1 MTNVIGAAQWCS
13 NPAMYFSVDYSH
25 SRSGTNVTYTVKVNV
40 WTTTSGAWYNNII
53 SAYIVAD
60 GVERGTIDVKG
71 KTSGT
76 IGKDVR
82 SKSLSFT
89 VSKTSGTT
97 SLSVSII
104 DRGYGSGW
112 STQITRSGTMGVP
125 AAGSTMGST
134 SAGTTLSGPTINV
147 TRYDSGFTDNITL
160 SYNGKTIT
168 RNGFTSSKL
177 SFSEAERL
185 LIFQA
190 QGAGVTK
197 SWSISGNTYS
207 GNTHLGSYSGSVN
220 ITTEALSTVTAANNF
235 NVESSTDYTVN
246 NPCGGTYAV
255 YARVS
260 SYTGSNVYSATG
272 LTGSST
278 RTVTPTAST
287 IYSSNTSSK
296 TGTIYWRI
304 ISYINGTAIGT
315 VDNKT
320 CTYTFI
326 QSLCGPSLTTFNYA
340 ITDAGTKAIMGSSGS
355 YYAYTD
361 NTDKSKFIASKT
373 TLNIQLAGST
383 KQPATISKYYIV
395 VPGQT
400 NTESSSTSGTVVI
413 SSKVL
418 TTSGTLYGYIRDSR
432 GFEAPLSFAFT
443 LNDYS
448 LPSFDSATVLR
459 NPMSATNVNQ
469 DKYVKISTVVSAP
482 NYMITANKI
491 TLAYRYKASTSSTWS
506 SLATLSFTK
515 GTGKVSITN
524 VQLSVVFDKN
534 TQYDFQFAVK
544 DYYGTYVYSEILK
557 IPVSSPLLSKRSKML
572 GINKIP
578 TRGSLDVSGLIYSDA
593 GIISDAYIKSGS
605 NVEVG
610 TYLVFSNKYSSSN
623 NSCTI
628 QFKKS
633 DGTFDILKVVDGE
646 IFLNGYELLQF
657 EVVDTW

>member
-1 MTNVIGAAQWCS
+1 MARVIDTAQWCS
-13 NPAMYFSVDYSH
+13 NPAMYFSVDYGY
-25 SRSGTNVTYTVKVNV
+25 SRSGTNVNYTVTVNV
-40 WTTTSGAWYNNII
+40 WTTSSGAWYNNII

-76 IGKDVR
+76 IGTGVK
-82 SKSLSFT
+82 SNSLSFT

-125 AAGSTMGST
+125 AAGSAMGST

-190 QGAGVTK
+190 QGANTTK

-207 GNTHLGSYSGSVN
+207 GGTHLGSYSGSVN
-220 ITTEALSTVTAANNF
+220 ITTEALSSITAANNF

-272 LTGSST
+272 LTGSNT

-304 ISYINGTAIGT
+304 VSYINGTAIGT

-355 YYAYTD
+355 YYAYTN

-383 KQPATISKYYIV
+383 KQSATISKYYIV

-432 GFEAPLSFAFT
+432 GFEASLSFAFT

-448 LPSFDSATVLR
+448 LPSFDSATVVR
-459 NPMSATNVNQ
+459 NPMSATDVNQ

-491 TLAYRYKASTSSTWS
+491 TLAYRYKASTSSSWS

-515 GTGKVSITN
+515 GTGKVSISN
-524 VQLSVVFDKN
+524 VQLSVVFAKD

-578 TRGSLDVSGLIYSDA
+578 TRGALDVSGLIYSDT
-593 GIISDAYIKSGS
+593 GIISDKYVKSGS

-610 TYLVFSNKYSSSN
+610 TYLVFSNKYNSSN